1 MRHET
6 GSFGGC
12 RLKVSRFGVGCCFV
26 GLVLASYIFSFD
38 VKHDCFSLF
47 YRCAFLKRYFLLMF
61 VSLLF

>member
-1 MRHET
+1 
-6 GSFGGC
+6 
-12 RLKVSRFGVGCCFV
+12 
-26 GLVLASYIFSFD
+26 LVLASYIFSFD